1 LFGFGLLADGGGGG
15 VIVLFC
21 VGVALLSGPV
31 RGFELFKG
39 VLVVIFPG
47 RLGVPFVIAGEP
59 IFGFVVPPLYIGVSG
74 GKENNVVGPYAGGGG
89 GLNLFILSVLTGATW
104 PDRPSYQHQQEQNL
118 LLQINYLLI
127 CDEKKK

>member
-1 LFGFGLLADGGGGG
+1 MLEVEVVLFCDELVPVTLFGFGLLADGGGGG

-21 VGVALLSGPV
+21 VGVVLFCDELGTLPVTLFGFGLLADGGGGGVIVLFCVRPV

-59 IFGFVVPPLYIGVSG
+59 IF
-74 GKENNVVGPYAGGGG
+74 
-89 GLNLFILSVLTGATW
+89 
-104 PDRPSYQHQQEQNL
+104 RL
-118 LLQINYLLI
+118 L
-127 CDEKKK
+127 